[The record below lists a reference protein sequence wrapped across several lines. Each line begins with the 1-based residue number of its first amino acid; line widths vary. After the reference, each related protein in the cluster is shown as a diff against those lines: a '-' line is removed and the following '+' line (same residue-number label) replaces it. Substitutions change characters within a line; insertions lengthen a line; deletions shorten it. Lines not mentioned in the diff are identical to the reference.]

1 MSRSRS
7 NARRYE
13 LSARAECQKLKPPLA
28 RAAATGAEA
37 GFTPF
42 RELDELIAHGYGDVP
57 QTAIPRDWKTRPRR
71 DEPRAP

>member
-13 LSARAECQKLKPPLA
+13 FSARAEIAVPGSGVRIP
-28 RAAATGAEA
+28 REA

-42 RELDELIAHGYGDVP
+42 AELDELIAHGYGDVP